1 MYIIGC
7 FFFTQIVEGQTI
19 LKFSQPIFTPLR
31 IVGNSFVTE
40 LPDSSVRVN
49 ADSIME
55 KMTATPD
62 TIQRP
67 GKSTTVAWVASA
79 IIPGAGQIYNGSY
92 WKAPLIWG
100 LGYYLVSVYLNQNDL
115 YKQNRQLY
123 EAYLDSAAYSQQP
136 KGTFDQDVSHY
147 KEVRDFYKNQR
158 DTFGWYIAIT
168 YLINILDAYV
178 DASLYNFEVAPVA
191 SNPSEIRFTMKV
203 RFN

>member
-31 IVGNSFVTE
+31 IVENPFGTA
-40 LPDSSVRVN
+40 LPDSSVKVN

-55 KMTATPD
+55 RMTATPD
-62 TIQRP
+62 TVQRP
-67 GKSTTVAWVASA
+67 GKSTTIAWVASA
-79 IIPGAGQIYNGSY
+79 IVPGAGQIYNGSY

-100 LGYYLVSVYLNQNDL
+100 LGYYLVSVYKNQNDL
-115 YKQNRQLY
+115 YKQTRQMY
-123 EAYLDSAAYSQQP
+123 EAYLDSSSNGSQSAS
-136 KGTFDQDVSHY
+136 TVDYVSYY
-147 KEVRDFYKNQR
+147 KTQRDFYKNQR

-168 YLINILDAYV
+168 YLINVLDAYV

-191 SNPSEIRFTMKV
+191 SNPSELRLTMRLK
-203 RFN
+203 FN